1 MQLFLF
7 QTIKNIG
14 KTRINGFFLIHLI
27 NYLVTYYMKKIN
39 RKIRILL
46 ILSLVMLNI
55 GCDQISK
62 TMVRQTIA
70 PDQKIEVFKD
80 NFILT
85 KVENS
90 GAAYSLGSDLAPL
103 LKILLLQILPVI
115 VIIFLLRLIL
125 IKTNYSKETIL
136 GFTFIIGGGIGN
148 LYDRIIHGSVTDF
161 MIMDLGIIKTEIFNM
176 ADVSIMIG
184 SFIIIIVSIFSKQSS
199 FFKEVNN

>member
-1 MQLFLF
+1 M
-7 QTIKNIG
+7 KNI
-14 KTRINGFFLIHLI
+14 T
-27 NYLVTYYMKKIN
+27 

-62 TMVRQTIA
+62 TVVRQTIA

-90 GAAYSLGSDLAPL
+90 GAAYSLGSDLAPF
-103 LKILLLQILPVI
+103 LKVILLQLLPILVL
-115 VIIFLLRLIL
+115 VFLLRLIL
-125 IKTNYSKETIL
+125 IKTTYSKETIL

-148 LYDRIIHGSVTDF
+148 LYDRIVYGSVTDF

-184 SFIIIIVSIFSKQSS
+184 SFIIIITTLFSKKES
-199 FFKEVNN
+199 FFKEANN